1 MNPFLPATGHSEHG
15 MIAPEVQDPSGRDE
29 EVNMKLKQK
38 VAWHDHNGFCIRTII
53 GAIWNHRLTYV
64 IKVGHTLYNLP
75 REAFLPCI

>member
-1 MNPFLPATGHSEHG
+1 
-15 MIAPEVQDPSGRDE
+15 
-29 EVNMKLKQK
+29 MKLKQK
-38 VAWHDHNGFCIRTII
+38 LAWHDHNGFSIRTII